1 MFALICGSKLQILR
15 GKERTWNNCR
25 SQGNKMVAWD
35 RKEQQRRKSKTA
47 SDLEGN
53 RKTRKQRDCRD
64 KVRGQH
70 RAERIRKVK

>member
-1 MFALICGSKLQILR
+1 
-15 GKERTWNNCR
+15 
-25 SQGNKMVAWD
+25 MVAWD
-35 RKEQQRRKSKTA
+35 RKEQQRGKSKTA

-70 RAERIRKVK
+70 RAK